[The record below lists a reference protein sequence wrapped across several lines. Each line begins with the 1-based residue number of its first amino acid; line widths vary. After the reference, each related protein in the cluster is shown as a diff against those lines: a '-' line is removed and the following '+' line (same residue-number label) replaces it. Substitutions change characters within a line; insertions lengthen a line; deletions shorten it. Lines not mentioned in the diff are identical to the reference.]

1 MPQTEDREPEGIV
14 PAAAADAMAADLG
27 SQAPRAEPAE
37 ELARRLDELTS
48 ENRRLRTAHE
58 EQRVA
63 MVALEER
70 LAGEWRMRKQA
81 QADLAAARRELAIAR
96 SAPRRTVWRA
106 RQLVRRRAPGLTR
119 WYRRVRRRLGAAV

>member
-1 MPQTEDREPEGIV
+1 
-14 PAAAADAMAADLG
+14 
-27 SQAPRAEPAE
+27 
-37 ELARRLDELTS
+37 
-48 ENRRLRTAHE
+48 
-58 EQRVA
+58 

>member
-1 MPQTEDREPEGIV
+1 MAKTGDLEPERV
-14 PAAAADAMAADLG
+14 DPDLG
-27 SQAPRAEPAE
+27 SPAQPVEPVDD
-37 ELARRLDELTS
+37 LARRLDELTS

-63 MVALEER
+63 MVGLEER

-81 QADLAAARRELAIAR
+81 QADLAAARRDLAIAR
-96 SAPRRTVWRA
+96 SAPRRMVWRA

-119 WYRRVRRRLGAAV
+119 WYRRVRRRLGAVA